1 MNTQMA
7 VMFIFLALGGIA
19 NQIQIIHSKKP
30 FLSNGQ
36 FNLVSLVGFVSFLA
50 GVFVALKTVFSEL

>member
-7 VMFIFLALGGIA
+7 IMVIFLAIGGIA

-30 FLSNGQ
+30 FLNKGQ

-50 GVFVALKTVFSEL
+50 GVFIALKGVFPNL